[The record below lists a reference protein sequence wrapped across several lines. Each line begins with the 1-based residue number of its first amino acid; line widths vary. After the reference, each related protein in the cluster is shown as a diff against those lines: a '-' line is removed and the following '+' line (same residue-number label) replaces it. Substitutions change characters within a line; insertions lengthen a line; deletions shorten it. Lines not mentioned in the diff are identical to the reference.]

1 MADAEERQLKPFAD
15 WLAIQRK
22 GSLAKEL
29 AEALAEV
36 NLAVLET
43 GKSGKVT
50 LTISVKA
57 TGDDVS
63 VTMTDVVTKKVPEHD
78 RGQSVFFVDVDGNP
92 NRSQQ
97 VFDVDPTTRP
107 KLTGLDGGADPA
119 DRETGEVR
127 R

>member
-1 MADAEERQLKPFAD
+1 MAEQEERQLKPFAD

-29 AEALAEV
+29 ADALAEV
-36 NLAVLET
+36 NRAVLET
-43 GKSGKVT
+43 GKSGAVT

-63 VTMTDVVTKKVPEHD
+63 VTMTDVVKRKVPEAD
-78 RGQSVFFVDVDGNP
+78 RGQSIFFVDEEGNP
-92 NRSQQ
+92 HRSQQ
-97 VFDVDPTTRP
+97 VMEVDPANQPKLAVVPDDVD
-107 KLTGLDGGADPA
+107 AA
-119 DRETGEVR
+119 TGEVR